1 MNARD
6 YLHVLE
12 SLTRKAGSGRLE
24 NSLIIA
30 IADLADQIALS
41 LDLPP
46 IERDRLLM
54 ARATALGGRPDL
66 AIAKIETILRRIA
79 GL

>member
-24 NSLIIA
+24 NALIIA

-54 ARATALGGRPDL
+54 ARAAALGGRPDL
-66 AIAKIETILRRIA
+66 AMAKIETILRHIA